1 MDFSTTL
8 DIIISVLLIGT
19 IGYAFALNRTLM
31 RVREGR
37 DGMEQLIRDLS
48 TAVQRAES
56 AIGGLKDAA
65 SKADGELNARIRTAR
80 DLVNDLEI
88 INESGNGLAVRLE
101 GAVKIARA
109 MQTAPGGRDSER
121 RDSEL
126 RETPRVASPVKQP
139 VPPAKVAERAA
150 IAPSTAAKPKPQPQ
164 MQVQPQPEPM
174 QRRAVASA
182 RPAPIAEEEF
192 VEEPSIVPFKTQ
204 AARPARAEMEREL
217 FDALETLRQG
227 RS

>member
-8 DIIISVLLIGT
+8 DIIISLLLIGT
-19 IGYAFALNRTLM
+19 IGYAFALNRTLS

-48 TAVQRAES
+48 TAVARAES

-65 SKADGELNARIRTAR
+65 SKADNELSARIRTAR

-109 MQTAPGGRDSER
+109 MQAAPGGRET
-121 RDSEL
+121 ET
-126 RETPRVASPVKQP
+126 RETPRAVSPVKQP

-150 IAPSTAAKPKPQPQ
+150 MTTAPLAKPATASAG
-164 MQVQPQPEPM
+164 EPA
-174 QRRAVASA
+174 QRRASAAVA
-182 RPAPIAEEEF
+182 RPAPQPIAEEEF
-192 VEEPSIVPFKTQ
+192 VEEPAVVPFKPQT
-204 AARPARAEMEREL
+204 ARPARADMEREL

>member
-8 DIIISVLLIGT
+8 DLIISALLIGT
-19 IGYAFALNRTLM
+19 IGYAFALNRTLL

-37 DGMEQLIRDLS
+37 EGMEQLIRDLS
-48 TAVQRAES
+48 TAVARAES

-65 SKADGELNARIRTAR
+65 SKADNELNARIRTAR

-109 MQTAPGGRDSER
+109 MQAAPGGREP
-121 RDSEL
+121 ET
-126 RETPRVASPVKQP
+126 REPARAAQPVRSPVKTP
-139 VPPAKVAERAA
+139 VPPAKVADRAA
-150 IAPSTAAKPKPQPQ
+150 MGAPAAASSPEPTPRRTAAA
-164 MQVQPQPEPM
+164 VS
-174 QRRAVASA
+174 QRAT
-182 RPAPIAEEEF
+182 PLPIAEEEF
-192 VEEPSIVPFKTQ
+192 AEEPAVVPFKAQ